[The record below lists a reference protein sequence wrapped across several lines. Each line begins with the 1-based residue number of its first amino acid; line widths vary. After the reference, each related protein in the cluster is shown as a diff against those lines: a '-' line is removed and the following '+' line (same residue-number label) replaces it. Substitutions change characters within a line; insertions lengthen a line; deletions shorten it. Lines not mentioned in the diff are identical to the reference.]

1 MLTVVLLL
9 LIVVLPLLI
18 VLYLLL
24 IAFTLLL
31 TVSGSLVQVQS
42 CPDREGRQEDGGEAG
57 RGKRMETQ
65 LVELREEMA
74 QMREAL
80 TQGGAGEKEQ
90 PAQPAAYSEVVK
102 TPVSGTEL
110 PRRMIER
117 G

>member
-42 CPDREGRQEDGGEAG
+42 CPDTYALSAILDWPGHHYDIHSAYLHGDVLQELIFMRQPPGFTIKGQED
-57 RGKRMETQ
+57 
-65 LVELREEMA
+65 LVLK
-74 QMREAL
+74 L
-80 TQGGAGEKEQ
+80 IKPLYGLK
-90 PAQPAAYSEVVK
+90 
-102 TPVSGTEL
+102 
-110 PRRMIER
+110 
-117 G
+117 

>member
-42 CPDREGRQEDGGEAG
+42 CPDTLS
-57 RGKRMETQ
+57 KS
-65 LVELREEMA
+65 
-74 QMREAL
+74 L
-80 TQGGAGEKEQ
+80 TTLL
-90 PAQPAAYSEVVK
+90 SL
-102 TPVSGTEL
+102 SL
-110 PRRMIER
+110 SFPRLDVCSQAFP
-117 G
+117 

>member
-42 CPDREGRQEDGGEAG
+42 CPDKQKRELTED
-57 RGKRMETQ
+57 RPCKFNNSDS
-65 LVELREEMA
+65 LL
-74 QMREAL
+74 
-80 TQGGAGEKEQ
+80 K
-90 PAQPAAYSEVVK
+90 
-102 TPVSGTEL
+102 
-110 PRRMIER
+110 
-117 G
+117 

>member
-42 CPDREGRQEDGGEAG
+42 CPDNVNEYRIDIFDSIPDSSHTED
-57 RGKRMETQ
+57 
-65 LVELREEMA
+65 VA
-74 QMREAL
+74 QICNLSL
-80 TQGGAGEKEQ
+80 TYMYI
-90 PAQPAAYSEVVK
+90 YS
-102 TPVSGTEL
+102 
-110 PRRMIER
+110 
-117 G
+117 

>member
-42 CPDREGRQEDGGEAG
+42 CPD
-57 RGKRMETQ
+57 KSS
-65 LVELREEMA
+65 LVLLDLVR
-74 QMREAL
+74 
-80 TQGGAGEKEQ
+80 
-90 PAQPAAYSEVVK
+90 
-102 TPVSGTEL
+102 
-110 PRRMIER
+110 
-117 G
+117 

>member
-42 CPDREGRQEDGGEAG
+42 CPDKVSRVTRGLVLETGATIEGQS
-57 RGKRMETQ
+57 
-65 LVELREEMA
+65 LV
-74 QMREAL
+74 
-80 TQGGAGEKEQ
+80 
-90 PAQPAAYSEVVK
+90 
-102 TPVSGTEL
+102 
-110 PRRMIER
+110 
-117 G
+117 

>member
-42 CPDREGRQEDGGEAG
+42 CPDNYHTIMLHSCVVTTVFDLLERCVS
-57 RGKRMETQ
+57 
-65 LVELREEMA
+65 LVLRLALLGSWHSHYMVATWQSHDLTWEL
-74 QMREAL
+74 Q
-80 TQGGAGEKEQ
+80 
-90 PAQPAAYSEVVK
+90 
-102 TPVSGTEL
+102 
-110 PRRMIER
+110 
-117 G
+117 

>member
-42 CPDREGRQEDGGEAG
+42 CPDN
-57 RGKRMETQ
+57 
-65 LVELREEMA
+65 L
-74 QMREAL
+74 AL
-80 TQGGAGEKEQ
+80 DKQSKASPLSWSSIVSNAALFKVASST
-90 PAQPAAYSEVVK
+90 PAAFYKSDHN
-102 TPVSGTEL
+102 
-110 PRRMIER
+110 
-117 G
+117 

>member
-42 CPDREGRQEDGGEAG
+42 CPDSCNCNVSILQYPLLLSIQYCTVNCYGFFNFLFFL
-57 RGKRMETQ
+57 T
-65 LVELREEMA
+65 LVCTIDNNCMH
-74 QMREAL
+74 
-80 TQGGAGEKEQ
+80 
-90 PAQPAAYSEVVK
+90 
-102 TPVSGTEL
+102 
-110 PRRMIER
+110 
-117 G
+117 

>member
-42 CPDREGRQEDGGEAG
+42 CPDTKHSLSRDDR
-57 RGKRMETQ
+57 
-65 LVELREEMA
+65 
-74 QMREAL
+74 
-80 TQGGAGEKEQ
+80 
-90 PAQPAAYSEVVK
+90 
-102 TPVSGTEL
+102 
-110 PRRMIER
+110 
-117 G
+117 

>member
-42 CPDREGRQEDGGEAG
+42 YPDSRL
-57 RGKRMETQ
+57 KLFWTT
-65 LVELREEMA
+65 LPL
-74 QMREAL
+74 L
-80 TQGGAGEKEQ
+80 S
-90 PAQPAAYSEVVK
+90 YSSLYFRI
-102 TPVSGTEL
+102 TYP
-110 PRRMIER
+110 
-117 G
+117 